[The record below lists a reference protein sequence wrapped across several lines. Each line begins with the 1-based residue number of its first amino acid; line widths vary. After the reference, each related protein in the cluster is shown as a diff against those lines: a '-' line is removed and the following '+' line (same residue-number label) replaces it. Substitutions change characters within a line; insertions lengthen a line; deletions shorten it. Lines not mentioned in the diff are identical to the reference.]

1 MTFQVIQKRLTT
13 SNMKH
18 YFIIFIVSLLWTLGV
33 GCWSGI
39 EVGTKCHS
47 ILAGVLAGIA
57 VVFLEWALL
66 GFAVCMDGY
75 SGNIDDNEND

>member
-1 MTFQVIQKRLTT
+1 
-13 SNMKH
+13 MKH
-18 YFIIFIVSLLWTLGV
+18 YFIVFIVSLLWTLGI
-33 GCWSGI
+33 GIWAGI
-39 EVGTKCHS
+39 EVGAKCHS

-75 SGNIDDNEND
+75 IGNIDDNEND